1 MAIKDLFAPKTA
13 GQAAT
18 TPQAIGVNGNAGN
31 NPDFKLKGE
40 TYGNYGK
47 RMCGLTNAASPALS
61 AFIDRIYISEK
72 NRQLGDPNTQAQLKQ
87 QTEKKIADLQT
98 KDAQQNNNL
107 NRIQSLI
114 AKAKESIKN
123 FEEEISQLKINSGHK
138 NKGANAR
145 MWIGMIILVPL
156 TVYLFM
162 FYSSTIYSAF
172 FMGDESIELAKAML
186 NPAALQLA
194 WAGGLQEFL
203 FVLLMPMIFLGLGF
217 LLHYYSSGKGIGGY
231 LKAGLVVLI
240 TFIFDCILAYKIGES
255 VYNYQSLTQLV
266 AMPPYD
272 FDIAAKDI
280 SFWAVIF
287 CGFVAYIIWGL
298 VFGLAYSAY
307 EDSVSNQRE
316 IEAIKQ
322 KIHREEKNIKALG
335 QQETDTK
342 NDILSI
348 QGEIKQLQSTLI
360 RGGIFNADEIKV
372 CISDFF
378 TGWIGLMTGLGK
390 SQNEQQEA
398 QQIYQF
404 KIDELFRQSTI
415 SQQ

>member
-1 MAIKDLFAPKTA
+1 MAIKDLFASKTS
-13 GQAAT
+13 GHAAAA
-18 TPQAIGVNGNAGN
+18 PQVVEADGNAGN
-31 NPDFKLKGE
+31 NPNFKLKGE
-40 TYGNYGK
+40 TYVNYGK

-114 AKAKESIKN
+114 AKAKEKIEKYEN
-123 FEEEISQLKINSGHK
+123 EISQLKIQSGHE
-138 NKGANAR
+138 NKEANAR
-145 MWIGMIILVPL
+145 MWIGLIILIPL

-186 NPAALQLA
+186 NPAAIQSA
-194 WAGGLQEFL
+194 WGGGPQEFL

-217 LLHYYSSGKGIGGY
+217 LLHYYSNGKEIAGY

-240 TFIFDCILAYKIGES
+240 TFIFDCILAFKIGKS
-255 VYNYQSLTQLV
+255 IYDYQSLTQL
-266 AMPPYD
+266 ASMPPYD
-272 FDIAAKDI
+272 LGIAAKDI

-298 VFGLAYSAY
+298 VFGVAYSAY
-307 EDSVSNQRE
+307 EDRVSNKRK
-316 IEAIKQ
+316 IDAIKQ
-322 KIHREEKNIKALG
+322 KIHREEKNIQTLG

-348 QGEIKQLQSTLI
+348 QGEIKQLQSALI
-360 RGGIFNADEIKV
+360 RGGIFNADEIEV

-378 TGWIGLMTGLGK
+378 TGWISLMTGLGK

-398 QQIYQF
+398 HQIYQS
-404 KIDELFRQSTI
+404 KIDELFRQPTI
-415 SQQ
+415 SQ